1 MNRTERRAQL
11 SALHRRMRRCRKCLA
26 LGQTITP
33 PAIFT
38 GDLGAQIMLVGQ
50 APGIHELTAGRP
62 FHAQSGTRLFQ
73 WLAEAGFQEATF
85 RATQYMTSVT
95 KCFPGKAPSGAGDRK
110 PTAGEIDACLP
121 FLQAQVSLIDPRL
134 VIPVGRL
141 AIDVFFPDR
150 PALEAVVG
158 TRRKLD
164 GRVYIP
170 LPHPSGASRWHQ
182 SERNRARITRAIG
195 LLRLERKRLGL

>member
-1 MNRTERRAQL
+1 MNRADRRAEL
-11 SALHRRMRRCRKCLA
+11 SALHRRMRRCRRCLA

-38 GDLGAQIMLVGQ
+38 GDVGARILLVGQ
-50 APGIHELTAGRP
+50 APGIHELKAGRP

-95 KCFPGKAPSGAGDRK
+95 KCFPGKALSGGGDRK
-110 PTAGEIDACLP
+110 PTAAEIEACLP
-121 FLQAQVSLIDPRL
+121 FLQAQVALIDPSL

-141 AIDVFFPDR
+141 AMDVFFSDG
-150 PALEAVVG
+150 PALEAVIG
-158 TRRKLD
+158 TRRRQD
-164 GRVYIP
+164 GRTFVP

-182 SERNRARITRAIG
+182 TESNRDRIARAIH
-195 LLRLERKRLGL
+195 LLSLERKRLGL